1 MEIEAKFS
9 IPDLKTFE
17 KLQEARELA
26 GADTDHPFKLSASQT
41 ESIRDVYLDTL
52 SRAMLAQGY
61 ACRKRMSDDGTWIT
75 LKSLGDVEGAVHKR
89 EELEVKVPD
98 DAAPASWPDGPVLD
112 RICALVGKA
121 PLVSLFTLEQTRTTR
136 WVQHEGQA
144 ADTDHPADTNHLADT
159 PLAELSLD
167 AVHLTMGDQ
176 TQRYYELEIE
186 LMDNASGNTT
196 SENALR
202 SISEY
207 IREVW
212 QLQPDVRSKFEHGLA
227 FVDQPS
233 HSDDAVLTLREQTI
247 LKHIADRDD
256 MYGRRARALLALNE
270 GHTQKES
277 VAFADLSERRI
288 RYWLAEFRERQ
299 LAIFPDQVLL
309 QTPFLGVKRPCVGE
323 KCEPQS
329 RSAPESLP
337 ATQAKT
343 REATDVKAVPQLQ
356 PAAKSEPAD
365 TNLWME
371 DLLAAAPEA
380 GKSPAVALPKAPD
393 LHPDDSM
400 AEAARKT
407 LCFHFQRMLFHE
419 PGTRLGK
426 DIEELHDMRVAT
438 RRMRAA
444 VRVFEGYL
452 DAKQMRPYVK
462 GMRRTGRALGTV
474 RDLDVFWDKTQTYLD
489 AQPQGQR
496 PDLSPLRD
504 AWETERERA
513 REKMLTVLDS
523 QKYVRFKTSFAELL
537 RAPGS
542 LDSGMHTSKKG
553 EPLPYRVRHVVP
565 IVIYQRLAAVR
576 AYDEW
581 MHQPEVSLTRYHQLR
596 IATKRLRYTLEF
608 FQDVLTP
615 ETGDVIKALKKLQDH
630 LGDLQDAVVASNL
643 LRDFLVWGTWG
654 HQDDAADWPE
664 QPIVAPGVAAYLTVR
679 QVEIQE
685 KLQTFPPLWQRFQ
698 SSDFNQRIASLIELL

>member
-17 KLQEARELA
+17 KLQEVHELV
-26 GADTDHPFKLSASQT
+26 GANIDHPFVLSANQT
-41 ESIRDVYLDTL
+41 KSVQDVYLDTL
-52 SRAMLAQGY
+52 NRALLAQGY
-61 ACRKRMSDDGTWIT
+61 ACRERVSDGSMWIT

-89 EELEVKVPD
+89 EELEVEVPD
-98 DAAPASWPDGPVLD
+98 DATAWPESSVHNRVCELIGSV
-112 RICALVGKA
+112 
-121 PLVSLFTLEQTRTTR
+121 PLFSLFTLEQARTTR
-136 WVQHEGQA
+136 WVQQAGQA
-144 ADTDHPADTNHLADT
+144 VNAAHPADANHSI
-159 PLAELSLD
+159 AELSLD

-176 TQRYYELEIE
+176 TQCYYVLEIE
-186 LMDNASGNTT
+186 LMPDALEDTT
-196 SENALR
+196 SERALR

-212 QLQPDVRSKFEHGLA
+212 QLQPDPKSKFERGLA
-227 FVDQPS
+227 FVDHPS
-233 HSDDAVLTLREQTI
+233 HSGDAVLTLREQTI
-247 LKHIADRDD
+247 LKHIADQDD

-270 GHTQKES
+270 GRTQKES
-277 VAFADLSERRI
+277 VTFADLSERRI

-299 LAIFPDQVLL
+299 LAIFPDHILL
-309 QTPFLGVKRPCVGE
+309 QVPFLRVKRPCVEE
-323 KCEPQS
+323 KNEPQS
-329 RSAPESLP
+329 RSA
-337 ATQAKT
+337 TRAKMKE
-343 REATDVKAVPQLQ
+343 EADVKSVPQPQ
-356 PAAKSEPAD
+356 PASTSEPAGGD
-365 TNLWME
+365 HLME
-371 DLLAAAPEA
+371 DLLVAAPEA
-380 GKSPAVALPKAPD
+380 GKSPPVSLPKAPD

-444 VRVFEGYL
+444 VRVFDGYL
-452 DAKQMRPYVK
+452 NAKQMRPYVK

-474 RDLDVFWDKTQTYLD
+474 RDLDVFWDKTQKYLD
-489 AQPQGQR
+489 AQPEGQR
-496 PDLSPLRD
+496 PDLDPLRD
-504 AWETERERA
+504 AWETERDRA
-513 REKMLTVLDS
+513 RERMLTMLDS

-537 RAPGS
+537 QASGS
-542 LDSGMHTSKKG
+542 LDSGIHTSKKG

-565 IVIYQRLAAVR
+565 IVVYQRLAAVR

-581 MHQPEVSLTRYHQLR
+581 MNQPEVSLPRYHQLR

-615 ETGDVIKALKKLQDH
+615 ETKDVIKALKGLQDH

-654 HQDDAADWPE
+654 YQDDDADWPE
-664 QPIVAPGVAAYLTVR
+664 QPVVAPGVAAYLTAR

-685 KLQTFPPLWQRFQ
+685 KLQTFPPLWRRFQ